1 MAEHVNDTARVI
13 APPPLL
19 LLIALL
25 AGAALDLWAPVRAL
39 AFDLPPAVRW
49 IGGAVLIAF
58 ALWVSFAGSNRF
70 GRAGTPV
77 EPWKASTALV
87 TDGIFAHVRNP
98 MYLGFVTLML
108 GIGVALGG
116 GWTILAAIALLLTIH
131 FGVVLREE
139 RYLERRFG
147 ADYTAYKAS
156 VPRYGWRF

>member
-1 MAEHVNDTARVI
+1 MTQTTDDTARVI

-19 LLIALL
+19 LLIALA
-25 AGAALDLWAPVRAL
+25 AGLALDLFAPRAL
-39 AFDLPPAVRW
+39 AFDVPALVRW
-49 IGGAVLIAF
+49 IGGAVLISF

-98 MYLGFVTLML
+98 MYLGFFALIL
-108 GIGVALGG
+108 GIGVAMGG
-116 GWTILAAIALLLTIH
+116 GWTILAGIALLLTIH

-139 RYLERRFG
+139 RYLEHRFG
-147 ADYTAYKAS
+147 ADYAAYKAR